1 MQLVV
6 SAAREGWRKLLILVV
21 NDRVIYINDGVI
33 YINDSVV

>member
-6 SAAREGWRKLLILVV
+6 SATREGWRKLLILAV

-33 YINDSVV
+33 YINDSVI